1 MEIMLRVCLLLACAL
16 TSGLAQSNPSQT
28 IEGKLVVRAGQPS
41 TLATA
46 DRGVVTLQSDPETEK
61 VLHDK
66 RLDGADLKA
75 RGRFTGAAQ
84 FTVDPLHTKAMLVRK
99 DGRLKLITYWCEICS
114 IRTYSPGECWCCQRE
129 TTLDLR
135 DPDAQ

>member
-1 MEIMLRVCLLLACAL
+1 MLRLCLLVACAL
-16 TSGLAQSNPSQT
+16 PLAQAQSNSATT
-28 IEGKLVVRAGQPS
+28 IEGKLVVRQGQPS
-41 TLATA
+41 ALATQA
-46 DRGVVTLQSDPETEK
+46 HGTVTLDADPETQK

-66 RLDGADLKA
+66 RLDGAELKA
-75 RGRFTGAAQ
+75 RGRFTAPAR
-84 FTVDPLHTKAMLVRK
+84 FTVDPIHTKAMLVRK

>member
-1 MEIMLRVCLLLACAL
+1 V
-16 TSGLAQSNPSQT
+16 
-28 IEGKLVVRAGQPS
+28 EGKLVVREGKPPA
-41 TLATA
+41 LATA
-46 DRGVVTLQSDPETEK
+46 DRGTLLLEGDPDTTK
-61 VLHDK
+61 ILNDK
-66 RLDGADLKA
+66 RLDGVDLRA
-75 RGRFTGAAQ
+75 RGHSSGSGR
-84 FTVDPLHTKAMLVRK
+84 FTVDPVHTKAMLVRK